1 MFSSSVPFCRTFPAL
16 ATAALCFVGLV
27 PRASGSEAACQ
38 LAEQITVQIDS
49 ADPSRPSQG
58 SGVLLA
64 EQDGL
69 YYILTAGHVVG
80 EPQLTYQVTPPGGGS
95 PYRLER
101 EDIIRFPSHLDLDMA
116 IVTMES
122 NDDYRIVGDRMQ
134 TDINNG
140 ADVSVSGWPT
150 GLNASRPTCSLGQV
164 SNQLDGAQSSGYNLI
179 YNGSTRG
186 GMSGGP
192 ILNESSELVGIHA
205 AADRGG
211 GFYWGI
217 TIETFLNN
225 APSAF
230 AQNALVRMA
239 NGDYDGA
246 IADFSQGLLFK
257 PDSEVALIGLA
268 HARLAQGDDYSR
280 VIDDASQVLR
290 RNSNNAEAL
299 LVRGAARAKLDRHN
313 DAIEDLRRAQ
323 SRLSPRLQALSLAL
337 QARSYADEGLALEAN
352 TSAND
357 AVSTLTHPFTLLS
370 RAYVRRTY
378 GDLSAASGDES
389 QGRTLLSEYEAESP
403 SPYEVALLSAFDERF
418 GGMNSSI
425 ITLVDPDDDDIVTD
439 PDDDVITLVS
449 PDDDDIVTD
458 PDDVQGNDI
467 IVTDPDDDVI
477 TLVDPDD
484 GDIVTDP
491 DDPDFIADDSIE
503 KIVASSDGR
512 VAIGSGRGTVY
523 LRSSANTTTLG
534 NHDTSVQDLAF
545 SPDGRLLAS
554 GSGDGTVMLWDV
566 VSQQLLRTFAFDDGR
581 GVSAVAFSRSG
592 QSLLIG
598 GAGGKV
604 EHYNV
609 ADGTQIRTYNDGI
622 LAPSDLIAAPDG
634 THAIGAIGR
643 VLFRWNIAEGGRGTR
658 ELQLP
663 HVIIEM
669 HFTPDGSKLITGDN
683 YGNIAVI
690 DTQTWAILREFDTG
704 FEVRSLALS
713 PDGQTAIVG
722 TGDSSIGPGVVSYWD
737 IDTGLRSSSPS
748 PVAFPPIVRAVAS
761 LPNGDIL
768 AGDAEGQ
775 MHYLISN

>member
-439 PDDDVITLVS
+439 PDDDDVITLVS
-449 PDDDDIVTD
+449 PDDDD
-458 PDDVQGNDI
+458 

>member
-1 MFSSSVPFCRTFPAL
+1 M
-16 ATAALCFVGLV
+16 
-27 PRASGSEAACQ
+27 
-38 LAEQITVQIDS
+38 
-49 ADPSRPSQG
+49 
-58 SGVLLA
+58 LLA

-458 PDDVQGNDI
+458 PDD
-467 IVTDPDDDVI
+467 DVI

>member
-425 ITLVDPDDDDIVTD
+425 ITLVDPDD
-439 PDDDVITLVS
+439 
-449 PDDDDIVTD
+449 
-458 PDDVQGNDI
+458 
-467 IVTDPDDDVI
+467 
-477 TLVDPDD
+477 

>member
-458 PDDVQGNDI
+458 PDD
-467 IVTDPDDDVI
+467 DVI